1 MVKEVAFFADIE
13 SLDKYYLN
21 SIRNVQEMKY
31 SLQGGG
37 YDWYHNILRKIFLG
51 FK

>member
-31 SLQGGG
+31 SSQGGG
-37 YDWYHNILRKIFLG
+37 VMIDITTYWEKYF
-51 FK
+51 